1 VGARGRRHHVDQD
14 LQLLHEG
21 QPAGG
26 SHQLGE
32 LIDEH
37 GAALAYDLAGLGIDI
52 RDLWRPGSRLSPRY
66 VLLLVGQPDDTSAFS
81 ASVRGGPE
89 FRPWS
94 LANVLLAAQV
104 NLLHNANGQ
113 RAGKRVKP
121 LIEPPKKKAKP
132 RVVRIGDLLRR
143 RKSE

>member
-1 VGARGRRHHVDQD
+1 M
-14 LQLLHEG
+14 
-21 QPAGG
+21 
-26 SHQLGE
+26 
-32 LIDEH
+32 
-37 GAALAYDLAGLGIDI
+37 
-52 RDLWRPGSRLSPRY
+52 
-66 VLLLVGQPDDTSAFS
+66 LVGQLDDTSAFS

-94 LANVLLAAQV
+94 LQNVLLAASV

-121 LIEPPKKKAKP
+121 LIEPPKKKVKP
-132 RVVRIGDLLRR
+132 RTVRIGDLLKR